1 MSIISRT
8 PAVVSRY
15 AVRLCPGCG
24 CDLRSCGCSSGSLD
38 AASVDYLS
46 GLMAHIP
53 NPLDVAAIDGG
64 ASVTDVTLIAW
75 TEGEAYQLP
84 SIQYDLI
91 DTDLI
96 VSANVL
102 WPDGSTGVLN
112 ITYIGGL
119 LDSYTITH
127 DASSKTITQGS
138 VTRNIDGYIISSP
151 ALTVTL

>member
-1 MSIISRT
+1 MAVLNF
-8 PAVVSRY
+8 PVGVVSKY

-38 AASVDYLS
+38 VSSVDYLS
-46 GLMAHIP
+46 SLMGHIP

-64 ASVTDVTLIAW
+64 AGVTDGTLIAW
-75 TEGEAYQLP
+75 TEGEAYQLL
-84 SIQYDLI
+84 SIQYDPI

-96 VSANVL
+96 VSADVL

-112 ITYIGGL
+112 ITYVGGY

-127 DASSKTITQGS
+127 VASSKTITQGS
-138 VTRNIDGYIISSP
+138 VTRNIDGYITSSP
-151 ALTVTL
+151 ALTVA